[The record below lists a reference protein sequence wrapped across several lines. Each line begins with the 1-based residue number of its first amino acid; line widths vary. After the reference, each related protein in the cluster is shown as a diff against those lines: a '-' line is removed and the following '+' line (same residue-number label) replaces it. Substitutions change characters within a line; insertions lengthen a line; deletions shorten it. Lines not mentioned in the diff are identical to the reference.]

1 MKNTEQET
9 LPSFASIPRSDSSDT
24 ERSGSNAAIAKIVS
38 PIIAKRRGTGPRTIE
53 GKKRSKQNS
62 SKHRIFSKEVL
73 LKDEPRAELK
83 SMLKGLH
90 DCLQP
95 VGTLEIILVDNLASS
110 FWRKRRLL
118 IAETAEIQKG
128 REFVEW
134 DEIRG
139 HETAAAKISSN
150 GLELNG
156 GLMRE
161 VANPIVLQRCLDL
174 LGKLKSGI
182 ERDGFDVE
190 WDKPILT
197 TVYGE
202 YREER
207 WQDSLLATYLYWV
220 AECHCSEEDD
230 EEPDKSALEK
240 CKNQFLQELEKE
252 IEQLKRY
259 QKDRESIESSR
270 MTLMSLSR
278 SVPESMQLDRLLRY
292 GASLG
297 REIERILKQL
307 ERLQRMRLGQ
317 PLPPSI
323 DVNVRSE
330 GE

>member
-1 MKNTEQET
+1 MKNKEQDT
-9 LPSFASIPRSDSSDT
+9 LSSFASIPKSDSSDT
-24 ERSGSNAAIAKIVS
+24 ERSGSNSAIAKKVS
-38 PIIAKRRGTGPRTIE
+38 PIIAKRSGTGPRTIE

-73 LKDEPRAELK
+73 LDDEPQDEFK
-83 SMLKGLH
+83 SLLKGLH
-90 DCLQP
+90 NDFQP
-95 VGTLEIILVDNLASS
+95 DSTLATILVDNLAAA
-110 FWRKRRLL
+110 FWRKRRFF
-118 IAETAEIQKG
+118 IAEKAEIRKG

-139 HETAAAKISSN
+139 HETSAARISSK

-174 LGKLKSGI
+174 LEKLKSGI

-197 TVYGE
+197 NVYGE
-202 YREER
+202 YCEEEWR
-207 WQDSLLATYLYWV
+207 DNLFGTYLYWM
-220 AECHCSEEDD
+220 AKCHCPEEND
-230 EEPDKSALEK
+230 EEQDKSALEK

-252 IEQLKRY
+252 IDRLKRY
-259 QKDRESIESSR
+259 QKDRASIESSR

-278 SVPESMQLDRLLRY
+278 SVPETMQQDRLLGS
-292 GASLG
+292 GASID
-297 REIERILKQL
+297 REIERYLKLL
-307 ERLQRMRLGQ
+307 ERQQRMRLGQ

-323 DVNVRSE
+323 DVNVCSE
-330 GE
+330 G